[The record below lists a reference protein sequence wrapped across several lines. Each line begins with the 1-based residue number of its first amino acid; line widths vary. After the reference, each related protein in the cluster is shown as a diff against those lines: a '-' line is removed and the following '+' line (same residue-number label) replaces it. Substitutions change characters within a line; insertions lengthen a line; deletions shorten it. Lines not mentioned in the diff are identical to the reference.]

1 MRPSAGGPTRE
12 EEVVMFVLLVI
23 ALVLAGAFYVVQIW
37 LPGRHR

>member
-1 MRPSAGGPTRE
+1 
-12 EEVVMFVLLVI
+12 MFVLLVI